1 MYNFINYHNNS
12 KLTEKEIRKLE
23 EYYQKARIQESY
35 YMNLQPQKNF
45 YNEVTLG
52 NTKNINK
59 NIVEVMENRTSF
71 RGTNY
76 SPLSRIELSTILFH
90 AMSKKNSIK
99 KPYPSAGGVYSVYL
113 YVIVNNVLNVPKEIY
128 LYDFRKHSLKQFKD
142 ISHFNITTLSNS
154 IHYPDNVS
162 AILFTSSLYIKS
174 LIKYGERSYRFILLE
189 SGHIMQNI
197 ELLTAA
203 VNGGGHCIGGFYDES
218 IEKLLDLNKYEI
230 LTHGYLLYG
239 RII

>member
-76 SPLSRIELSTILFH
+76 SL
-90 AMSKKNSIK
+90 A
-99 KPYPSAGGVYSVYL
+99 
-113 YVIVNNVLNVPKEIY
+113 PK
-128 LYDFRKHSLKQFKD
+128 
-142 ISHFNITTLSNS
+142 
-154 IHYPDNVS
+154 
-162 AILFTSSLYIKS
+162 
-174 LIKYGERSYRFILLE
+174 
-189 SGHIMQNI
+189 
-197 ELLTAA
+197 
-203 VNGGGHCIGGFYDES
+203 
-218 IEKLLDLNKYEI
+218 
-230 LTHGYLLYG
+230 
-239 RII
+239 

>member
-76 SPLSRIELSTILFH
+76 SPLSRIEYRQYCF
-90 AMSKKNSIK
+90 MQCQKKNSIK
-99 KPYPSAGGVYSVYL
+99 KPYPSAGGVYSVCLKVSNY
-113 YVIVNNVLNVPKEIY
+113 YIPNIFIFVNSKLLKYFIFWDKNPIY
-128 LYDFRKHSLKQFKD
+128 LFF
-142 ISHFNITTLSNS
+142 
-154 IHYPDNVS
+154 
-162 AILFTSSLYIKS
+162 
-174 LIKYGERSYRFILLE
+174 
-189 SGHIMQNI
+189 
-197 ELLTAA
+197 
-203 VNGGGHCIGGFYDES
+203 
-218 IEKLLDLNKYEI
+218 EI
-230 LTHGYLLYG
+230 
-239 RII
+239 

>member
-59 NIVEVMENRTSF
+59 NIVEVMENRTSL

-76 SPLSRIELSTILFH
+76 SPLSRIEYRQYCFMQCQKRIVLKSRILRQ
-90 AMSKKNSIK
+90 A
-99 KPYPSAGGVYSVYL
+99 A
-113 YVIVNNVLNVPKEIY
+113 
-128 LYDFRKHSLKQFKD
+128 
-142 ISHFNITTLSNS
+142 
-154 IHYPDNVS
+154 
-162 AILFTSSLYIKS
+162 
-174 LIKYGERSYRFILLE
+174 FILY
-189 SGHIMQNI
+189 
-197 ELLTAA
+197 A
-203 VNGGGHCIGGFYDES
+203 
-218 IEKLLDLNKYEI
+218 
-230 LTHGYLLYG
+230 
-239 RII
+239 